1 MHDVG
6 HCVMC
11 RYRDIAVNLR
21 IDSQDTRRLGVET
34 HVCELQLILRSFADI
49 KVFFFIHV
57 LPYGLSSKQLYSCDS
72 LVH

>member
-1 MHDVG
+1 
-6 HCVMC
+6 MC

-21 IDSQDTRRLGVET
+21 IDSQETRRLGVET

-49 KVFFFIHV
+49 KVFLFIHV
-57 LPYGLSSKQLYSCDS
+57 LPDNLSSKQLHSCDS